1 MAQFSIHGSCRN
13 GCESRI
19 ITLAPGQ
26 ILGYRPKVILS
37 RRRIVLVALKDLCRR
52 HHGGMAVFSAVAL
65 VVAINDFIAVD
76 LSNQV
81 GHILV
86 FFA

>member
-1 MAQFSIHGSCRN
+1 M
-13 GCESRI
+13 
-19 ITLAPGQ
+19 
-26 ILGYRPKVILS
+26 
-37 RRRIVLVALKDLCRR
+37 VALKDLCRR